1 MKRILYILLVSVIV
15 VSLVA
20 CQGTTPAAQSSAAQS
35 SAAQPSDAQSADA
48 GQSSDAQS
56 TGPIKIGHLDYRTGP
71 FGHLGEM
78 FEASIAITLQS
89 VNQDPP
95 LGRTVE
101 TLNEDIGTLGEG
113 QVARKLVESDK
124 VEILY
129 NVAGEYMSYR
139 DWLVQYEKDNNGP
152 LLPSI
157 HAGAVDASIGG
168 IAEEPIFRGSP
179 MDTDQALAAA
189 LELSKS
195 GATSVVCVAVE
206 NDGMQMQ
213 QDAAAKA
220 CEALGIKVL
229 GSIDIQPEQTS
240 YRSEVSKAQS
250 LNPDAMIIYGA
261 AEDAGTFV
269 KNSAEMGMSTM
280 IVGETNFMFEE
291 FLSTATLDAIQ
302 KQKFVK
308 CVGFTY
314 NEGPAW
320 DFFKNAWDS
329 SEFKD
334 VEDPSN
340 SYILA
345 AYDVLNMT
353 MLAIQKAGSTNSDA
367 WTKAMYEVSMA
378 PGTKV
383 YTYAEG
389 MAALKKGEDIDYEG
403 VTGSCDYTQTG
414 VISGLYQIYDW
425 STGTLEKDKLIQGTE
440 ILDLASKIQ

>member
-1 MKRILYILLVSVIV
+1 MKRILYILLVCVMVIA
-15 VSLVA
+15 LVA
-20 CQGTTPAAQSSAAQS
+20 CQGATTASESAPAQASESQSAAAEDT
-35 SAAQPSDAQSADA
+35 AAAA
-48 GQSSDAQS
+48 S
-56 TGPIKIGHLDYRTGP
+56 TGDIKLGQLAYHTGP
-71 FGHLGEM
+71 FGHLGPM
-78 FEASIAITLQS
+78 FDGSIAFTLGF
-89 VNQDPP
+89 VNQNPP
-95 LGRTVE
+95 LGRQVVAI
-101 TLNEDIGTLGEG
+101 NEDIGTLGEG
-113 QVARKLVESDK
+113 QVARKLVESEK

-139 DWLVQYEKDNNGP
+139 DWLVQYETDNNGP

-157 HAGAVDASIGG
+157 HAGAVDAAIGG
-168 IAEEPIFRGSP
+168 VAGEPIFRGSP

-213 QDAAAKA
+213 QDAAVKA
-220 CEALGIKVL
+220 CEALGITVL
-229 GSIDIQPEQTS
+229 GSVDIQPEQTS
-240 YRSEVSKAQS
+240 YRSEVSKAQA

-280 IVGETNFMFEE
+280 IVGETNFMFDE
-291 FLSTATLDAIQ
+291 FLNTATLDAIQ

-314 NEGPAW
+314 SEGPAW
-320 DFFKNAWDS
+320 DFYKAAWDA
-329 SEFKD
+329 SEYKD
-334 VEDPSN
+334 LEDPAN
-340 SYILA
+340 SYVLA

-353 MLAIQKAGSTNSDA
+353 MLAIQKAGSTNADA

-383 YTYAEG
+383 YTYEEG
-389 MAALKKGEDIDYEG
+389 MAALAKGEDIDYEG

-425 STGTLEKDKLIQGTE
+425 SSGKLEKDKLIQGTE
-440 ILDLASKIQ
+440 ILDLGSKIK

>member
-1 MKRILYILLVSVIV
+1 MKRILYIMLVSVIAI
-15 VSLVA
+15 SLIA
-20 CQGTTPAAQSSAAQS
+20 CQSTTPAAQSSAAQAS
-35 SAAQPSDAQSADA
+35 EAQSATA
-48 GQSSDAQS
+48 AQASEAAQS
-56 TGPIKIGHLDYRTGP
+56 TDAIKLGQLAYHTGP

-78 FEASIAITLQS
+78 FDSSIAFTLS
-89 VNQDPP
+89 FVNQDPP
-95 LGRTVE
+95 LGREVVAI
-101 TLNEDIGTLGEG
+101 NEDIGTLGEG
-113 QVARKLVESDK
+113 QVARKLVENDK

-157 HAGAVDASIGG
+157 HAGAVDAAIGG
-168 IAEEPIFRGSP
+168 IAGEPIFRGSP

-213 QDAAAKA
+213 QDAAVKA

-240 YRSEVSKAQS
+240 YRSEVSKAQA
-250 LNPDAMIIYGA
+250 LNPDSMIIYGA

-280 IVGETNFMFEE
+280 IVGETNFMFDE
-291 FLSTATLDAIQ
+291 FLNTATLDAIQ

-314 NEGPAW
+314 SEGPAW
-320 DFFKNAWDS
+320 DFYKAAWDA
-329 SEFKD
+329 SEYKD

-353 MLAIQKAGSTNSDA
+353 MLAIQKAGSTDSDA
-367 WTKAMYEVSMA
+367 WTKAMYEVSMS

-389 MAALKKGEDIDYEG
+389 MAALAKGEDIDYEG

-425 STGTLEKDKLIQGTE
+425 STGTLEKDKLIQGTD
-440 ILDLASKIQ
+440 ILDLAAKIQ